1 MRLLVTRAAA
11 DAARTAERLAALG
24 HEAVVAPVIAL
35 VPTGAPPP
43 AGSFDAVLL
52 TSAHAAPAL
61 AHLDRKDLPVFAVG
75 SRTAAAARE
84 AGLRDVREAAGDAA
98 ALAAVLVRRAL
109 PPGARLLHAAGRDRK
124 AEPEASLEGAGY
136 GVAVWEVYAAE
147 SLPALPPRIRDELRT
162 GGLDGALHYSR
173 RSAEILLALA
183 RAEGLLDA
191 LLPLTHLCLSEDVA
205 APLRA
210 AFAARIRVG
219 ERPEERFLLAAIDPV
234 RGGSPDPAPSF

>member
-84 AGLRDVREAAGDAA
+84 AGLRDVREASGDAA
-98 ALAAVLVRRAL
+98 ALAVLVRRAL

-124 AEPEASLEGAGY
+124 AEPEASLAGAGY

-147 SLPALPPRIRDELRT
+147 SLPALPPRIRDELRA

-210 AFAARIRVG
+210 ASAARVRVG